1 MNTFNI
7 NRVGQLLSYDWMLH
21 KRTLTLAAILIPL
34 IYIVIAFLTFI
45 SNTELNLESPNTGMP
60 LIMTMACSSF
70 FSFAQTAG
78 IIVITTLL
86 TEKFCYPRT
95 ATSYLTLP
103 GTSAEKFVT
112 MLAEYFFGWVF
123 IYAAYIVMHYVTMG
137 IGYLFAPELDW
148 GVNIFKLMALA
159 PKIGMWDGDL
169 TSITQNLDKIEGLES
184 SEPFVNSFASY
195 VRAAIWMT
203 PFVGIMEVAF
213 YMILNMLFKTN
224 VQIKAIACCVI
235 LWVALIFATIIGSC
249 TYFGMH
255 RSDEVTPDIIMN
267 FATTIVTGTR
277 YFMYTTPALAC
288 GFLYIF
294 YKQVCGKQAK

>member
-21 KRTLTLAAILIPL
+21 RRTLTLAAILIPL
-34 IYIVIAFLTFI
+34 SYIVIAFLTFV
-45 SNTELNLESPNTGMP
+45 SNTELNLERPNPEMP
-60 LIMTMACSSF
+60 FIMTMACSSF

-112 MLAEYFFGWVF
+112 MLAEYFFAFVF
-123 IYAAYIVMHYVTMG
+123 VYVTYIVMHYVTMG
-137 IGYLFAPELDW
+137 IGYLFAPELSW
-148 GVNIFKLMALA
+148 GVNIFKLMMLV

-169 TSITQNLDKIEGLES
+169 STITQKLQDVGFDN
-184 SEPFVNSFASY
+184 SEPFVESLTSY
-195 VRAAIWMT
+195 VRTAVWTA
-203 PFVGIMEVAF
+203 PFLSVMEVAF
-213 YMILNMLFKTN
+213 YMILNMLFRTN
-224 VQIKAIACCVI
+224 VQIKAIACCVV
-235 LWVALIFATIIGSC
+235 LWVAMVFAIIIGMC
-249 TYFGMH
+249 AFIGMH
-255 RSDEVTPDIIMN
+255 RSADVDPSIFIDFMTNCM
-267 FATTIVTGTR
+267 TGLR